1 MPATLVLNNAF
12 QPLGSV
18 SITDAVILIATGKAF
33 AVKNDPEKL
42 YRSQYLEVPAP
53 VIVVLNHF
61 QQMKSFKIRPAQLTN
76 AALFSR
82 DNYRCQYCGKHRD
95 QLRGNRNKLTRDHII
110 PKDLGGK
117 DSWDNV
123 TTACATCNHRKDNRT
138 LQEAKMKLL
147 SVPTVPVGWTIRGK
161 SRLTQEQIEYIEK
174 LLKLKDI
181 G

>member
-1 MPATLVLNNAF
+1 MSATLVLNNSF

-18 SITDAVILIATGKAF
+18 SVTDAVILVATGKAF
-33 AVKNDPEKL
+33 SIKADPEKVF
-42 YRSQYLEVPAP
+42 RSQYLEIPTP
-53 VIVVLNHF
+53 IIVVLNHF

-76 AALFSR
+76 AALFNR
-82 DNYRCQYCGKHRD
+82 DNYTCQYCGKHRD

-123 TTACATCNHRKDNRT
+123 ITACAQCNHRKDNRT

-147 SVPTVPVGWTIRGK
+147 SIPNVPVGWTIRGK
-161 SRLTQEQIEYIEK
+161 SRLTKEQLDYVEK
-174 LLKLKDI
+174 LLKIENL
-181 G
+181 